1 MSTASLPLSKLCED
15 YPLTPPISIDLSS
28 DTSTR
33 PTAGMRK
40 AMAEAV
46 VGDEQSFEDPSTNL
60 LCERVAEMLGKEAA
74 LLMPTGIMSNNTALL
89 THCRPG
95 DDIICSSDAHIIG
108 SEGGAPAALGG
119 ISITPIDTEKGIY
132 TVDELKA
139 RIRPKKA
146 RAPKSRLVHIE
157 QTTNKGGGA
166 VWPLA
171 TVAEISACAHEH
183 GLSVHM
189 DGARLLNAS
198 VASGVAMHQFADH
211 CDSVW
216 IDLSKGL
223 GCPVG
228 SVIAGT
234 QGFIDDVWVWKHR
247 LGGAMRQSGVL
258 AAAGLYALD
267 HHIERIA
274 EDHEN
279 AQLLANA
286 IEEMQGLRLDPGP
299 VETNLV
305 FFDVSESGQTAAE
318 IISKLLQTGIRMGA
332 TSDMRIRAVT
342 HLDISKDDVQK
353 AIDALRHITQN

>member
-1 MSTASLPLSKLCED
+1 M
-15 YPLTPPISIDLSS
+15 TPAISIDLSS

-40 AMAEAV
+40 AIAQAE

-60 LCERVAEMLGKEAA
+60 LCERVAEMLGKQAA

-89 THCRPG
+89 SHCRPG

-119 ISITPIDTEKGIY
+119 ISITPIDTDKGIF
-132 TVDELKA
+132 TVEELKA

-146 RAPKSRLVHIE
+146 RAPQSRLVHIE
-157 QTTNKGGGA
+157 QTTNKGGGS
-166 VWPLA
+166 VWPLQ
-171 TVAEISACAHEH
+171 TVVEVAECAHSH

-198 VASGVAMHQFADH
+198 VASGIPMHHFTAS

-234 QGFIDDVWVWKHR
+234 QDFIDDVWVWKHR
-247 LGGAMRQSGVL
+247 LGGAMRQSGIL

-267 HHIERIA
+267 HHIDRLA

-286 IEEMQGLRLDPGP
+286 IEEMPGLRLDPGP

-305 FFDVSESGQTAAE
+305 FFDVSGSGKSAPE
-318 IISKLLQTGIRMGA
+318 IISMLLESGIRMGA

-342 HLDISKDDVQK
+342 HLDVSKEDIQK
-353 AIDALRHITQN
+353 AIDALRNVILN